1 MLQGKISSV
10 LMVSS
15 IIVQDI
21 VTWASV
27 TRANIVR
34 ANVGLHYWPS
44 HSKLGKCCKGKHC
57 HSKLG
62 QCCKGKQFLGRCWAR
77 AWRHADDAPESVDFY
92 LEKNKQNP
100 ALLLNNVFLKSSYT
114 IHNFANARYVFMPSV
129 LFLLGFSFPIWRRS
143 VRPEPPAC
151 SNERCT

>member
-1 MLQGKISSV
+1 MLQEQTLSGPM
-10 LMVSS
+10 LGC
-15 IIVQDI
+15 IIAQVM

-27 TRANIVR
+27 AK
-34 ANVGLHYWPS
+34 S
-44 HSKLGKCCKGKHC
+44 KHC